1 MQDSV
6 GLIVCPLFKQLLYCR
21 AVALLWPTSVSRI
34 HHKTFLVWFNFKK
47 LRPWCSTYFSTFQ
60 TFFVCSAFQLHR
72 AQFFKI
78 IICSIFTLTYNGFVL
93 NTFFFFTGNICQIH
107 SICQQLSYSII
118 SAYIWWLVLKG
129 NFENWCGM
137 ERTHCNSD

>member
-93 NTFFFFTGNICQIH
+93 NTFFFLLVTYVR
-107 SICQQLSYSII
+107 SIQYASS
-118 SAYIWWLVLKG
+118 SATVLYLHIFG
-129 NFENWCGM
+129 G
-137 ERTHCNSD
+137 